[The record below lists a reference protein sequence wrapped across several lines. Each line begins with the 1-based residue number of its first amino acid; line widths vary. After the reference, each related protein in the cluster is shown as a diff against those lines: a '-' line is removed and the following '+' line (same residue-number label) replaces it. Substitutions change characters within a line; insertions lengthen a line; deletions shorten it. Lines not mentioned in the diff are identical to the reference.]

1 MNGHQRIIR
10 EQILHMLFGTMIFIV
25 LGALAVGLDLASQWI
40 ITLGVTS
47 FTYNSISYVAHGL
60 LALDIALFLGYLFK
74 SSWDLLKE
82 IFK

>member
-1 MNGHQRIIR
+1 MNGHQRLIR
-10 EQILHMLFGTMIFIV
+10 EQILHMLFGTVIFIV
-25 LGALAVGLDLASQWI
+25 LGGLAVGLDLAAQWVK
-40 ITLGVTS
+40 TLGVTA

-60 LALDIALFLGYLFK
+60 MALDIALFLGYLLK

>member
-47 FTYNSISYVAHGL
+47 FTYSSISYVAHGL